1 MREIHEN
8 LRASILDKLID
19 NEPEDSSESVYSRMA
34 NFRDIEAS
42 VIRDIENLLNT
53 RRTILMPPATHNEVT
68 KSLYTYGL
76 RDFTAENPSSS
87 MVVQKLRREIAQAI
101 TLFEPRLKNV
111 VVHIENKAKSRD
123 VRFRIAGTLV
133 IYPISE
139 PVIFDTSFDS
149 NRGEYLISR

>member
-1 MREIHEN
+1 MQETHEN

-19 NEPEDSSESVYSRMA
+19 NEPGDSSESVYSRMS

-53 RRTILMPPATHNEVT
+53 RRTIHMPPATLHEVA

-87 MVVQKLRREIAQAI
+87 VVVQKLRREIAQTI
-101 TLFEPRLKNV
+101 TFFEPRLKNV
-111 VVHIENKAKSRD
+111 VVHIENRVNSKG
-123 VRFRIAGTLV
+123 VHFRIAGTLV

-139 PVIFDTSFDS
+139 PVIFDTSLDP
-149 NRGEYLISR
+149 NRGEYLVSR